1 MQVDENESVITG
13 INLIQAV
20 IISIGSIEFLGNTC
34 VIIYCMVNNSYY
46 WQYLCNEKNSTNDAI
61 LWHLS
66 LYVKG
71 CLFYD
76 MR

>member
-46 WQYLCNEKNSTNDAI
+46 
-61 LWHLS
+61 
-66 LYVKG
+66 
-71 CLFYD
+71 
-76 MR
+76 